1 LSANAIS
8 ELEDQNVGKT
18 LMTQY
23 QSFPGVK
30 GSSESLAK
38 LRALRLPSLQD
49 KRFLDVGC
57 NEGFFCGYARFD
69 GAAEVVGIDQSKVAV
84 DRAKARFPDCQ
95 FFDQSWEQLPEG
107 KFDVILLASA
117 LHYAEDQ
124 AALIHRLMDSL
135 QDDGTLVLEIGLAPS
150 GESEWV
156 RVKRSIDERL
166 FPSRGKL
173 GEILDDYAWKV
184 IGDSVQQA
192 GDPMRRYVVHVRRQ
206 KPFVFLLLASP
217 ASGKTT
223 LARIL
228 FAKAQVPIVSGDLTY
243 GRISRGEVTATEALT
258 TCINTDFSPHFNVVA
273 ERVLAQGLVGDLVE
287 VWCSQGGEG
296 AFTLDS
302 YVPEKYQQQVKD
314 AFIARGYVPVTLDWE
329 MRKSMSAPSEAAR
342 KANRYIEALADWAA
356 ETEAPILEV
365 TKVKSPALATILSGW
380 HLDHPVDGQVITE
393 DEQFTV
399 AGWGL
404 AQDPGATELLCYV
417 RTPSGAEVFKL
428 DRRRQDVVRSLFK
441 DQLDIP
447 ESVFHCGFRF
457 ACKQGELVSGMEFGF
472 IANGEEFPVARF
484 GLVTLAG
491 ARPSLSRR
499 LLTKVGE
506 RIWRRR

>member
-1 LSANAIS
+1 
-8 ELEDQNVGKT
+8 
-18 LMTQY
+18 MTQY

-38 LRALRLPSLQD
+38 LKSLRLPSLQG

-84 DRAKARFPDCQ
+84 DRAQARFPDCR
-95 FFDQSWEQLPEG
+95 FFAQSWEYLPEG
-107 KFDVILLASA
+107 RFDVILLASA

-124 AALIHRLMDSL
+124 AALIHRLMASL
-135 QDDGTLVLEIGLAPS
+135 QDDGMLVLEIGLAPS

-173 GEILDDYAWKV
+173 GEILEDYAWKV
-184 IGDSVQQA
+184 IGESVQQA

-217 ASGKTT
+217 AFGKTT

-228 FAKAQVPIVSGDLTY
+228 FARAKVPIVSGDLTY
-243 GRISRGEVTATEALT
+243 WRISNGEVTASEALT
-258 TCINTDFSPHFNVVA
+258 SCINTDFSPHYNVVA
-273 ERVLAQGLVGDLVE
+273 ERVLAQGLVGDLVD
-287 VWCSQGGEG
+287 VWCSEGGEG

-302 YVPEKYQQQVKD
+302 YVPEKYQQQVKN
-314 AFIARGYVPVTLDWE
+314 AFLARGYLPVTLDWD
-329 MRKSMSAPSEAAR
+329 MQKSMSAPSEAAT
-342 KANRYIEALADWAA
+342 KANRYADALVDWAT
-356 ETEAPILEV
+356 ETEVPILQV
-365 TKVKSPALATILSGW
+365 TRIKSPALATILSGW
-380 HLDHPVDGQVITE
+380 HLDHPVNGQVMTE

-404 AQDPGATELLCYV
+404 ARDMGATDLQCFV
-417 RTPSGAEVFKL
+417 RTAGGTEVFKL

-441 DQLDIP
+441 DQLEVP
-447 ESVFHCGFRF
+447 EAVLHCGFSF
-457 ACKQGELVSGMEFGF
+457 ACKYGDLVSGVEFGF
-472 IANGEEFPVARF
+472 VANGEELPVARF
-484 GLVTLAG
+484 GLAALASEQ
-491 ARPSLSRR
+491 PSLSRR
-499 LLTKVGE
+499 LLAKVGG